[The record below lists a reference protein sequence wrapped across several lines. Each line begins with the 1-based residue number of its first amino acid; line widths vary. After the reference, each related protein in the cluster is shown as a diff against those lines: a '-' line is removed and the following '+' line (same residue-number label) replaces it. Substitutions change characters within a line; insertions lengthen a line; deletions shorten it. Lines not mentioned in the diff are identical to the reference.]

1 MFNEIQVLWHFA
13 QNVLKNL
20 IVVFKG
26 KVFFRTTL
34 DEKSLKPLV
43 FFT

>member
-1 MFNEIQVLWHFA
+1 MFKEIQVLWHFA

-26 KVFFRTTL
+26 KVFL
-34 DEKSLKPLV
+34 EQLWMKSP
-43 FFT
+43 